1 VNTGQ
6 NVDHTRESRTDDFS
20 EWRRVRLMALRKKMG
35 GVHEARISRS
45 DTCRLRRISAVDACL
60 QRGIF
65 LPCRGVEKSS
75 RCARWKPAH
84 GAMDGAAWFRIQWK
98 ILLPP
103 TISSGLAIGS
113 TSRNSHGRGRTRCI
127 GASQSDEAALTATHT
142 CSEAIASVALL
153 EIDPKVASRGA
164 CFGANRHQ
172 KGTDRA

>member
-1 VNTGQ
+1 
-6 NVDHTRESRTDDFS
+6 
-20 EWRRVRLMALRKKMG
+20 MALRKKMG

-45 DTCRLRRISAVDACL
+45 NTCRLRRISAVDACL

-65 LPCRGVEKSS
+65 LLCRGVEKSS
-75 RCARWKPAH
+75 RCARWKPAY

-113 TSRNSHGRGRTRCI
+113 TSRNPHGRGQTRCI
-127 GASQSDEAALTATHT
+127 GAGLSGEAAPTAIHT
-142 CSEAIASVALL
+142 CAEAIANVDLL
-153 EIDPKVASRGA
+153 EIDPKVASCGA